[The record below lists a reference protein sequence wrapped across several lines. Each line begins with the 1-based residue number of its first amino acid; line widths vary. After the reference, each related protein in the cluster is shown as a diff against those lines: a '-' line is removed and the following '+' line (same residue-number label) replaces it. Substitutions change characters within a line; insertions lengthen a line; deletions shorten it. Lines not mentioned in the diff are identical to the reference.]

1 MLTSEQVVDSF
12 ARAFF
17 AGFLPRSFYG
27 VGRIER
33 KLRHVD
39 RRELAVALEK
49 PPIDD
54 DAIDVPG
61 SADCTIMFVAM
72 VNGSMLTSVVR
83 TRIKSARLPGVSDPM

>member
-1 MLTSEQVVDSF
+1 MLTSEQFVDSF

-27 VGRIER
+27 VGRIAR

-49 PPIDD
+49 PAIDD
-54 DAIDVPG
+54 DGIDVPG
-61 SADCTIMFVAM
+61 H
-72 VNGSMLTSVVR
+72 G
-83 TRIKSARLPGVSDPM
+83 RLHNHVGRDGKRQHVDIRRPHQN